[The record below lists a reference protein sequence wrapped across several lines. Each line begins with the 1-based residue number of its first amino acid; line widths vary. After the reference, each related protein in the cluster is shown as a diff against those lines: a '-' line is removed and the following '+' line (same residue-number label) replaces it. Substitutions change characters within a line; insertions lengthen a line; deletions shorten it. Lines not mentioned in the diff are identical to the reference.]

1 MTSLLRIVG
10 SSIGPAVSGVLM
22 QIHQVSLSGHA
33 GTFPSSE
40 SYTTI
45 FLIAA
50 VMSVISVLMA
60 LKIKQ
65 EVSDKRKN
73 QTDQLLA
80 ARSGKSAGRE
90 EI

>member
-1 MTSLLRIVG
+1 
-10 SSIGPAVSGVLM
+10 
-22 QIHQVSLSGHA
+22 
-33 GTFPSSE
+33 
-40 SYTTI
+40 
-45 FLIAA
+45 
-50 VMSVISVLMA
+50 MA